1 MTAVARKRADLVLS
15 GGGVKGVGLIGAVAV
30 LMDAGYEIQ
39 MVSGTSAGSIVG
51 AIVAAAS
58 KDEHMTGD
66 QVKEIA
72 LGINDRKFLD
82 PGRIESVPIIGSA
95 VAMVRG
101 NGIYCGDYAH
111 DWVRGELKNMGVST
125 FGDLAAD
132 DQSLPEERRYKLVVT
147 VADLTRGEL
156 VRLPWDYRRVYGR
169 DPDEQS
175 VAHAVRASMSI
186 PFLFRPVGLTSAKRL
201 TSTLVDGGLLSNFP
215 IDSLDRN
222 DGKKPRWPTFG
233 VAVMPNLPAWGDV
246 LARALAAL
254 RVGAPPLLERV
265 ITTMLFGRDQ
275 AYFDQPWVSAR
286 TIQIES
292 PGLSVLDFGISTSE
306 IAAFYAKGYA
316 AAQDFL
322 SSWDWRAYRDR
333 FR

>member
-1 MTAVARKRADLVLS
+1 VAAVARKRADLVLS
-15 GGGVKGVGLIGAVAV
+15 GGGVKGVGLVGAVAA
-30 LMDAGYEIQ
+30 LLDAGYDIQ
-39 MVSGTSAGSIVG
+39 RVSGTSAGSIVG

-58 KDEHMTGD
+58 KHEYMTGD

-72 LGINDRKFLD
+72 LGINYRKFLD
-82 PGRIESVPIIGSA
+82 AGGIERVPIVGPA
-95 VAMVRG
+95 VAIVRG
-101 NGIYCGDYAH
+101 NGIYRGDYAH
-111 DWVRGELKNMGVST
+111 DWVRGELKNLGVRT
-125 FGDLAAD
+125 FGDLATD

-169 DPDEQS
+169 DPDEQP
-175 VAHAVRASMSI
+175 VANAVRASMSI
-186 PFLFRPVGLTSAKRL
+186 PFFFRPVSLTSAKRR

-233 VAVMPNLPAWGDV
+233 VTVMPNAPASGDV
-246 LARALAAL
+246 LARALTAL

-265 ITTMLFGRDQ
+265 ISTMLFGRDQ
-275 AYFDQPWVSAR
+275 AYLDQPWVSAR

-292 PGLSVLDFGISTSE
+292 PGLSVIDFGISKGDIE
-306 IAAFYAKGYA
+306 AFYAKSYA

-322 SSWDWRAYRDR
+322 SSWDWDAYRDR

>member
-1 MTAVARKRADLVLS
+1 
-15 GGGVKGVGLIGAVAV
+15 
-30 LMDAGYEIQ
+30 
-39 MVSGTSAGSIVG
+39 
-51 AIVAAAS
+51 
-58 KDEHMTGD
+58 
-66 QVKEIA
+66 
-72 LGINDRKFLD
+72 
-82 PGRIESVPIIGSA
+82 
-95 VAMVRG
+95 
-101 NGIYCGDYAH
+101 
-111 DWVRGELKNMGVST
+111 MGVST

-156 VRLPWDYRRVYGR
+156 VRLPWDYRRAYGR

-186 PFLFRPVGLTSAKRL
+186 PFLFRPVSLTSAKRL

-215 IDSLDRN
+215 IDSLDCN
-222 DGKKPRWPTFG
+222 NGKKPRWPTFG
-233 VAVMPNLPAWGDV
+233 VTVMPNPPAGGDGV
-246 LARALAAL
+246 ARALAAL

-275 AYFDQPWVSAR
+275 AYLDQPWVSAR
-286 TIQIES
+286 TTQIES
-292 PGLSVLDFGISTSE
+292 PGLSILDFGISKSE

-322 SSWDWRAYRDR
+322 SSWDGRAYRDR